1 MRTKPK
7 WNRCYKLIFIL
18 HTLIFTITSCT
29 PISNT
34 TEEKQPQTTTG
45 VVQSIRLS
53 SGKRQSFIIK
63 IKDLKETSHEFSTME
78 ITYNVGDTINVNL

>member
-1 MRTKPK
+1 MK
-7 WNRCYKLIFIL
+7 NLLIIP
-18 HTLIFTITSCT
+18 TLIFTITSCT

-34 TEEKQPQTTTG
+34 TEEKQPQTITG

-53 SGKRQSFIIK
+53 SGKRQSFIIT
-63 IKDLKETSHEFSTME
+63 IKNLKGTEQEFSTME